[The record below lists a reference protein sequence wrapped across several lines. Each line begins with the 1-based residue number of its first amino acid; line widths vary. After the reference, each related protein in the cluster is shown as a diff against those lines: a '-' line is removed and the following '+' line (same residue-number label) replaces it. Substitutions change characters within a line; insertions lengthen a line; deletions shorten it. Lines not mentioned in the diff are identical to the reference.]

1 MTGAAFEAYVAP
13 ARMRPQIWRLLAGLV
28 LTAGLYVGLI
38 VGLALLVGHLLGAAE
53 GAPWYQDLMGGRSPG
68 GVVAL
73 LFSFIAMFIGPAL
86 AVRWLHKR
94 PVASLFGP
102 RAGGGRAFVI
112 AGGVILAAWLLGLA
126 FIALILP
133 IERNLPLPHWLIWL
147 APVLIGLLIQ
157 TGAEE
162 VLFRGYMQ
170 QQLAAR
176 FRSPLVWMVIPSVI
190 FGLLHLDLGKGPTE
204 GWLIVAVTA
213 LFGLIAADLVAR
225 TGAIWAG
232 WGMHFAN
239 NVFAILIL
247 GKPGLLDGAA
257 LLVLPFDEGASLR
270 GFLILDM
277 GALLALWAVLRWL
290 LPTDCNRGGVAL
302 SEPR

>member
-1 MTGAAFEAYVAP
+1 MSGTAFEAYVAP
-13 ARMRPQIWRLLAGLV
+13 ARIRPHLWRLLAGLA
-28 LTAGLYVGLI
+28 LTAAIYTGLI
-38 VGLALLVGHLLGAAE
+38 VGLAMLVWYLFGADD
-53 GAPWYQDLMGGRSPG
+53 GAPWYRDLMGGRTPG

-73 LFSFIAMFIGPAL
+73 LLSFTAMFIGPAL

-94 PVASLFGP
+94 PVGSLFGA
-102 RAGGGRAFVI
+102 RAGGGRAFAI
-112 AGGVILAAWLLGLA
+112 AGGVILAAWLVGLA

-133 IERNLPLPHWLIWL
+133 IERNLALSPWLIWL
-147 APVLIGLLIQ
+147 VPVLIGLLIQ

-176 FRSPLVWMVIPSVI
+176 FNSPLVWMVIPSLI
-190 FGLLHLDLGKGPTE
+190 FGLLHLDLSKGTTE

-239 NVFAILIL
+239 NAFAILIL

-257 LLVLPFDEGASLR
+257 LFVLPFDEGASLR

-290 LPTDCNRGGVAL
+290 LPTDCNRGDVRL